1 MTPLK
6 PEHDNADVAPDSTV
20 SRRLLLRRSLGVA
33 TPVVMT
39 LASLPSH
46 AAAVC
51 VNPSGFI
58 SPATFNSRHPG
69 GMVCTV
75 RRGPSY
81 FASLPLTSWPSAD
94 LFAEVFGAPPPGGD
108 LVTTLKQVL
117 GGNYDFAKYCV
128 AAYAN
133 ASAPNPPLNF
143 PITLAQSR
151 ALFKTI
157 TLGSPPAGLAPFPS
171 FTWTELQALE
181 WLRTVMNA

>member
-1 MTPLK
+1 MTVLK
-6 PEHDNADVAPDSTV
+6 PEQNIGDALHDSTV

-58 SPATFNSRHPG
+58 SQTTFNSRHPG
-69 GMVCTV
+69 AMVCTA
-75 RRGPSY
+75 RGPNY
-81 FASLPLTSWPSAD
+81 FATLAPASWPSTA
-94 LFAEVFGAPPPGGD
+94 LFATVFGALASPSANRS
-108 LVTTLKQVL
+108 VTLKQVL
-117 GGNYDFAKYCV
+117 AGSYSEFAKYCV

-133 ASAPNPPLNF
+133 ASNPPPNF
-143 PITLAQSR
+143 PMTVLQAR

-157 TLGSPPAGLAPFPS
+157 TTGTPPTGLAAFPS
-171 FTWTELQALE
+171 FTWTEAQALD

>member
-1 MTPLK
+1 MTLLIPAK
-6 PEHDNADVAPDSTV
+6 SSGDVPPDSTTV

-46 AAAVC
+46 AAAAC

-58 SPATFNSRHPG
+58 SVATFNSRHPG
-69 GMVCTV
+69 GVVCTD
-75 RRGPSY
+75 RGPNY
-81 FASLPLTSWPSAD
+81 FASLAVGSWPSTER
-94 LFAEVFGAPPPGGD
+94 FAAVFGALASPSANRS
-108 LVTTLKQVL
+108 VTLKAVL
-117 GGNYDFAKYCV
+117 SGQYPEFAKYCV

-133 ASAPNPPLNF
+133 ASNPPLNF
-143 PITLAQSR
+143 PITVAQSR

-157 TLGSPPAGLAPFPS
+157 AQGTPPSGLAAYPP
-171 FTWTELQALE
+171 FTWTETQALD